1 MAKGWTFAKLIADEM
16 TVMAHCQNPRCNH
29 SHTLDL
35 KVLSD
40 RLGPGTPA
48 MHDDLAPRLRCRKCG
63 GKQIGLIYTPA
74 VRPAGN
80 PYLRAKDGR

>member
-1 MAKGWTFAKLIADEM
+1 VT
-16 TVMAHCQNPRCNH
+16 AHYQNARCNR
-29 SHTLDL
+29 SHILDL
-35 KVLSD
+35 KVMSA

-63 GKQIGLIYTPA
+63 DKQIGLIYTPA

-80 PYLRAKDGR
+80 PYLRAKDGRNGQEKLGMPRR

>member
-40 RLGPGTPA
+40 QLGPDTPA
-48 MHDDLAPRLRCRKCG
+48 MHDDLALFSCRL
-63 GKQIGLIYTPA
+63 
-74 VRPAGN
+74 V
-80 PYLRAKDGR
+80 